1 MDKTQEVL
9 QKYGK
14 TMAICA
20 LVLLVI
26 FGLWYCFRDVSDN
39 GRTINT
45 IRDDIQRARSG
56 QSKASSATDT
66 IERGLTDSAKS
77 VEELRNEVGRATGAI
92 DSAAERNQ
100 DIKGIVDR
108 NGQRITEGRTI
119 LEQVRTQTRPS
130 GTSK

>member
-1 MDKTQEVL
+1 MDKIQEVL
-9 QKYGK
+9 HKYGK

-20 LVLLVI
+20 LVLLVV

-45 IRDDIQRARSG
+45 IRDDIQRARDG
-56 QSKASSATDT
+56 ESKATGSANT
-66 IERGLTDSAKS
+66 IERGLTDSARS
-77 VEELRNEVGRATGAI
+77 VEELRNEVGRASGAV
-92 DSAAERNQ
+92 DSAAERNNK
-100 DIKGIVDR
+100 IKGIVDR